1 MNDKRLQKI
10 FMNYGMDAQLEKA
23 IEELDELKT
32 EIGMYL
38 GSKLN
43 KKELT
48 EEIADVFN
56 MILQIVWALDAEDEV
71 RECMD
76 FKIKRTLAEIE
87 AEKGIRK

>member
-1 MNDKRLQKI
+1 MKMNDKRLQKI

-56 MILQIVWALDAEDEV
+56 MILQIVWALDA
-71 RECMD
+71 
-76 FKIKRTLAEIE
+76 
-87 AEKGIRK
+87 